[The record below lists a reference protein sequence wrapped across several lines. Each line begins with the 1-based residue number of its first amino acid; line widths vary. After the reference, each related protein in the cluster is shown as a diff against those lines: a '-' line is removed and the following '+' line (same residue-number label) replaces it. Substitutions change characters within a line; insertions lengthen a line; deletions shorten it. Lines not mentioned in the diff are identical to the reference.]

1 MDITTTPQEDRPMS
15 AIYSVHI
22 KGTPTVKKNDIKY
35 TKQNVLAF
43 EGKVRVVAHADDFF
57 GGEESRAFRSRV
69 LENPTWGTLFRVFK
83 SQMKRTRDYHHAF
96 LEGARVV
103 GTDGEVKIVEL
114 LLGS

>member
-1 MDITTTPQEDRPMS
+1 MG
-15 AIYSVHI
+15 AVYSVHI
-22 KGTPTVKKNDIKY
+22 KGTPSIRKNDIEY

-69 LENPTWGTLFRVFK
+69 LENPTWGSLFRVFK
-83 SQMKRTRDYHHAF
+83 SQIKRTRDYHHAF
-96 LEGARVV
+96 LEGAEVV
-103 GTDGEVKIVEL
+103 SMDGEVKIVEL